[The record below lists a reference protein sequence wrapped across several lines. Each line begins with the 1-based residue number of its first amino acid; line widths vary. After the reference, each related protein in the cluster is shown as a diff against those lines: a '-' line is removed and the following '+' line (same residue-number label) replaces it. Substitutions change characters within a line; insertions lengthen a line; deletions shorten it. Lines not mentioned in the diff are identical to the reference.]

1 MLTITRDEPAFRPVT
16 IRIDSQDDLDKL
28 LTIIDNVACNRI
40 SHSSPVLRAA
50 IDLRNRLF
58 TIINED

>member
-1 MLTITRDEPAFRPVT
+1 MKITRDEPTFRPVT
-16 IRIDSQDDLDKL
+16 IRIESQDELDKL

-40 SHSSPVLRAA
+40 NHAPPVLRAA
-50 IDLRNRLF
+50 IDLGDRLF